1 MFCWTILIFLWLQV
15 FVLYFFELISFLNT
29 KIKIKINEITAF
41 PLKAPFVIETPYFVF
56 PAKCEIPVN
65 FFSMNRGLV
74 TRP

>member
-1 MFCWTILIFLWLQV
+1 M
-15 FVLYFFELISFLNT
+15 LYFFELISFLNT

-41 PLKAPFVIETPYFVF
+41 PLKVPFVIETPYFVF